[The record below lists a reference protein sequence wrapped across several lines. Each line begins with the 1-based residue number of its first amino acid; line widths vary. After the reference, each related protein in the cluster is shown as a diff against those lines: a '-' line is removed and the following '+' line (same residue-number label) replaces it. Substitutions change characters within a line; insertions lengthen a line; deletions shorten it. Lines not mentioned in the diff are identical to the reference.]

1 VVVDAIEV
9 EVEVEAVDVVVVNV
23 VVVDDSMVV
32 GGVVVVVEMTVAVE
46 PQEQAELYFE
56 GLEPHAAVNRGM
68 NPVVAVNTPC
78 V

>member
-1 VVVDAIEV
+1 VVVDVIEV

-23 VVVDDSMVV
+23 VVVDESMVV
-32 GGVVVVVEMTVAVE
+32 GGVVVVVEAVGA
-46 PQEQAELYFE
+46 QEQAELYFE

-68 NPVVAVNTPC
+68 NPVVAVDTPC